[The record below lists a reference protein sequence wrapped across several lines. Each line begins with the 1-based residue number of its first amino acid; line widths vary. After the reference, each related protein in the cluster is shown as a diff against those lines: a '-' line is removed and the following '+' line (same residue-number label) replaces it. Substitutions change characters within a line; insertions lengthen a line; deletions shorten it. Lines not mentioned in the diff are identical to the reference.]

1 MTYEL
6 IIWTVVGLTSGSSG
20 ANAVRDWR
28 ALTQHVSV
36 QSCED
41 AAKKL
46 GYTSSDNYRCIK
58 L

>member
-1 MTYEL
+1 MTYAL
-6 IIWTVVGLTSGSSG
+6 IIWTVVGLTSGSSWTKE
-20 ANAVRDWR
+20 VHDWR
-28 ALTQHVSV
+28 ALTQHVSA

-46 GYTSSDNYRCIK
+46 GYTSSANYRCIK

>member
-1 MTYEL
+1 M
-6 IIWTVVGLTSGSSG
+6 WNSG
-20 ANAVRDWR
+20 AHAVRDWR
-28 ALTQHVSV
+28 ALTQHVSA

>member
-1 MTYEL
+1 MTYAL

-20 ANAVRDWR
+20 ATAVRDWR
-28 ALTQHVSV
+28 PLTQHVSA

>member
-1 MTYEL
+1 MTYAL
-6 IIWTVVGLTSGSSG
+6 IIWTVVGLNSGG
-20 ANAVRDWR
+20 YAAKVVHDWR
-28 ALTQHVSV
+28 ALTQHVSA

>member
-1 MTYEL
+1 MTYAL

-20 ANAVRDWR
+20 ASTVRDWR
-28 ALTQHVSV
+28 ALTQHVSA

>member
-1 MTYEL
+1 MTHAL
-6 IIWTVVGLTSGSSG
+6 IIWTVIGLTSGSSG
-20 ANAVRDWR
+20 ATAVRDWR
-28 ALTQHVSV
+28 PLTQHVSA

-46 GYTSSDNYRCIK
+46 GCTSSANYRCIK